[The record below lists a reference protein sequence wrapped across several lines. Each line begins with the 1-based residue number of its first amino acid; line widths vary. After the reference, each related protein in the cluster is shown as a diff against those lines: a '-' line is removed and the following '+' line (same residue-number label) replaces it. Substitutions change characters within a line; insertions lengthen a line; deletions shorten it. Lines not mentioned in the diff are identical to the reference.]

1 MKQELLKDKQFYKFS
16 AYGFLKNLRFF
27 DPYIILFFLEMGIN
41 YAQIGILFSIR
52 EIFINL
58 MELPTGIV
66 ADSYGKRRSM
76 ILSFVSYIISFFIF
90 YFFPNFWIY
99 IIAMLFFS
107 LGEAFRTGTHKAMIL
122 TYLELKGIKEQ
133 KVNYYGHTRSAS
145 QFGSAISSLIA
156 MGLVFFNKSYKIVF
170 LASIIPYI
178 IELFLMI
185 SYPKELDG
193 DIRLKSKG
201 FWKELIVSFKETTLK
216 FFKIIRNY
224 ETLKALL
231 TSSVF
236 SGLYKGSKDYIQP
249 MIKSYAISM
258 PILLAISSKQ
268 RVTIVIGIVYFFIYL
283 MTSYASKK
291 SGRFAKRFENIESGV
306 NLTYVFGVILLFL
319 SGLLLMFKY
328 YVLSILVFISIYI
341 LENLRKPLNVGLIS
355 DKIKT
360 EILATGLSGES
371 QLKTIFTALFS
382 FLIGVITQLLGLD
395 FAIILISLI
404 AILIYPFIRLKF

>member
-41 YAQIGILFSIR
+41 YAQIGILFSMR

-76 ILSFVSYIISFFIF
+76 IFSFISYIISFFIF

-122 TYLELKGIKEQ
+122 TYLEIKGIKDQ

-156 MGLVFFNKSYKIVF
+156 MVLVFFNKSYKVVF
-170 LASIIPYI
+170 LASVIPYV

-193 DIRLKSKG
+193 EIRLKSKG
-201 FWKELIVSFKETTLK
+201 FWKELFISFKETTLK
-216 FFKIIRNY
+216 FFRIIRNY
-224 ETLKALL
+224 ETLKVLL

-236 SGLYKGSKDYIQP
+236 SGLYKGAKDYIQP
-249 MIKSYAISM
+249 MIKSYALSI
-258 PILLAISSKQ
+258 PILLTITSKQ
-268 RVTIVIGIVYFFIYL
+268 RVTVIIGIIYFFIYL
-283 MTSYASKK
+283 MTSYASRK
-291 SGRFAKRFENIESGV
+291 SGKFAKRFENIEKGV
-306 NLTYVFGVILLFL
+306 NLTYVLGVLLLLLSGILLL
-319 SGLLLMFKY
+319 FKL
-328 YVLSILVFISIYI
+328 YVFSIVVFISIYL

-382 FLIGVITQLLGLD
+382 FLMGMFTQLLGLD
-395 FAIILISLI
+395 FAIILITLI
-404 AILIYPFIRLKF
+404 ALLIYPFIRLKF